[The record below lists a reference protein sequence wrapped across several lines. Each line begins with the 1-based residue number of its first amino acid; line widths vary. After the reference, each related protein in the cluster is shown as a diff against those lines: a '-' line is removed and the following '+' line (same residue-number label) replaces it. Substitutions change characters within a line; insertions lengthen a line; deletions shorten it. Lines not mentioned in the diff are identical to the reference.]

1 LPEKQVTCSAQRSI
15 DSAITGSSA
24 AGNAASKQ
32 KKATSAMH
40 HLCAKWGTLIST
52 AAILLGASACGSD
65 ENNAAQ
71 KKTVTRVPVAESEFK
86 PVELE
91 NTIGNLLKEIE
102 NAPPESV
109 QLDIILKTLTGY
121 WEPVKTGAG
130 RAIDELDVF
139 GGVVGPS
146 ELSDSERSARQ
157 RQIIQDDINAGYNA
171 FGVAPMDNTVGD
183 EYDKAVDLGSPVV
196 TIDSDLPAS
205 KRAIYIGTINYEAG
219 DTAGKTLLSYLSAD
233 QGTVILLGHDNESDW
248 PDGYQRTKGAS
259 DVLAEAGYTV
269 VIRKTTWTDTGEA
282 EDVAYLKEQLQ
293 TANPPVVGMLGM
305 FSVAY
310 RCALA
315 AEAVGKTGSDIA
327 IVGFD
332 FDTKTVDFMRSG
344 LMKAT
349 HAQRQYYMG
358 YMAPYVL
365 YGISALGLEK
375 TKAII
380 SPQMVDGARFNS
392 GLDVVAADK
401 LDDYNAFLD
410 SLGVTQ

>member
-1 LPEKQVTCSAQRSI
+1 
-15 DSAITGSSA
+15 
-24 AGNAASKQ
+24 
-32 KKATSAMH
+32 MH
-40 HLCAKWGTLIST
+40 HRNSKWGTLIGT
-52 AAILLGASACGSD
+52 TAILFGASACGSD
-65 ENNAAQ
+65 DPAATQ

-91 NTIGNLLKEIE
+91 STIGNLVKEIE
-102 NAPPESV
+102 STPPKTV
-109 QLDIILKTLTGY
+109 QLAVILKTLTDY
-121 WEPVKTGAG
+121 WKPVQTGAS
-130 RAIDELDVF
+130 RALDELDVT

-146 ELSDSERSARQ
+146 ELTDSERAARQ
-157 RQIIQDDINAGYNA
+157 KQLIQEDIAAGYNG
-171 FGVAPMDNTVGD
+171 FGIAPMDNTVGD
-183 EYDKAVDLGSPVV
+183 EYDKAVDQGIPVV
-196 TIDSDLPAS
+196 TIDSDLPES

-219 DTAGKTLLSYLSAD
+219 TTSGKTLLSYLSGG

-248 PDGYQRTKGAS
+248 PDGYQRTKGAQ
-259 DVLAEAGYTV
+259 DELAAAGYTV
-269 VIRKTTWTDTGEA
+269 MIRKTTWTDTGEA
-282 EDVAYLKEQLQ
+282 EDVAYLTEQIQ
-293 TANPPVVGMLGM
+293 TANPPVVGMMGM

-310 RCALA
+310 RCAMA
-315 AEAVGKTGSDIA
+315 AEAAGKTGSDIA

-332 FDTKTVDFMRSG
+332 FDTKTVDYMRSG

-358 YMAPYVL
+358 YMTPYVL
-365 YGISALGLEK
+365 YGINALGLER

-401 LDDYNAFLD
+401 LDEYDDFLD